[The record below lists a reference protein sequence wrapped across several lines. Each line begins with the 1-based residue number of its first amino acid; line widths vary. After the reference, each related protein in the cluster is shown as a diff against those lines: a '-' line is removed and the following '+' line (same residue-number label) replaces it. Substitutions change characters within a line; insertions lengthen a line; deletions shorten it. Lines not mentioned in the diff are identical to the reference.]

1 MKSNTSNFSQRKAEL
16 NEQVEQIRAL
26 LSRDSKLADYF
37 RGELEWLGQ
46 REAQWKNDAFRIG
59 LIGITSSGKSTLVN
73 ALLGEKLL
81 PEAVRPSSNSLVICE
96 WGERAEAIVY
106 FKAAG
111 KKPHLI
117 PGKAMKNGLRRY
129 ADEESNPGNR
139 EGVEEIRVRSP
150 HFGLGRGVVL
160 VDTPGLDAFGHDDH
174 EKLTLDV
181 LLPTVDAVL
190 FLTTCKANSD
200 EKVKEYV
207 CLAREHRKPVIV
219 VQNMIDSVV
228 EKLGADGSVSE
239 TLSQVLAKHL
249 RRLQSVLQRA
259 GADTVSIT
267 QFSALWALQDQ
278 RRAKSGLD
286 ALIANVRSQ
295 LDALAP
301 AIAAGRSAQI
311 SRWLEEIIR
320 NEQLAEDPI
329 QLAQHHQ
336 QTLDTLQRQARQLD
350 ARYVQLEQRL
360 GTAQTAA
367 GRRANELRAATGAIN
382 SRSVDEAYALKKAVE
397 DWLRESPAAL
407 SQLNKQLM
415 AQIADD
421 CDTLNLRMEDIDLGS
436 RLWRSSGSLNVQTT
450 EKEKKTLKE
459 QSSKWGWLKRK
470 IDVFGAEWGYDE
482 KVTRWTEITDPEA
495 FKSAVHATV
504 EREQAQVIQFVGGA
518 IQRIRALR
526 NQLNAVVDAQQ
537 QAVRT
542 KIHGAA
548 EATQRKAVAQ
558 QLAAL
563 RSELAGA
570 EAVQP
575 QKQAMVSAAQL
586 DDKLREIEVEPATVS
601 IVRLANLIARH
612 RFLEVRDQLLHTL
625 ASGSRGHT
633 ARVLILGFDPDSLG
647 DFVSRFWFDRL
658 EVDHGKPHGFA
669 ALQLQKG
676 EIKEIGLACFNGADD
691 HAHRA
696 VRAFLSQPCILF
708 LVIDIQQIGASE
720 SQLERSLGRSG
731 LNLSDNH
738 HPVVLV
744 VQSIRELEQ
753 SDTIPEA
760 LHELHALAKRRG
772 LSHVGALVNDEEI
785 AYSVL
790 VNWLLTSQQ
799 PSRGIVSETQL
810 MESLPPHARNQVG
823 TIVRT
828 WNALQSATF

>member
-1 MKSNTSNFSQRKAEL
+1 MIRKSYSSISPLEL
-16 NEQVEQIRAL
+16 NECVQQIRAL

-37 RGELEWLGQ
+37 RCELEWLGR

-81 PEAVRPSSNSLVICE
+81 PDAVRPSSNSLVICE
-96 WGERAEAIVY
+96 WGERAEAIVH

-117 PGKAMKNGLRRY
+117 PGKAMKDGLRRY

-150 HFGLGRGVVL
+150 RFGLGRGVVL

-207 CLAREHRKPVIV
+207 CLARDHEKPVIV

-228 EKLGADGSVSE
+228 EKLGTDGSVIE
-239 TLSQVLAKHL
+239 TLPQVLGKHL

-259 GADTVSIT
+259 GVDAVSIT
-267 QFSALWALQDQ
+267 QFSALWALQG
-278 RRAKSGLD
+278 RRAESGLE
-286 ALIANVRSQ
+286 ALVANVRSH

-301 AIAAGRSAQI
+301 VITAGRRAQL
-311 SRWLEEIIR
+311 SRWLEGIIR
-320 NEQLAEDPI
+320 NEQLVGDPV
-329 QLAQHHQ
+329 QLARHHQ
-336 QTLDTLQRQARQLD
+336 QTLDSLQRQVQLLD
-350 ARYVQLEQRL
+350 ASYVQLEQQL
-360 GTAQTAA
+360 GMAQTAA
-367 GRRANELRAATGAIN
+367 GRRANELRAATGAIT

-415 AQIADD
+415 AQLVDD
-421 CDTLNLRMEDIDLGS
+421 CKKLNLRMEDIDLSS
-436 RLWRSSGSLNVQTT
+436 RLWRSSDSLSVETT
-450 EKEKKTLKE
+450 EKQKKTRKE
-459 QSSKWGWLKRK
+459 QSGAWGWLKRK
-470 IDVFGAEWGYDE
+470 VDVFDAEWGYDE
-482 KVTRWTEITDPEA
+482 KVTRWIEIADPEA
-495 FKSAVHATV
+495 FKSAVHATI
-504 EREQAQVIQFVGGA
+504 EREQTQVVQFVEGT

-526 NQLNAVVDAQQ
+526 NQLTDVVDAQQ

-542 KIHGAA
+542 KIHAA
-548 EATQRKAVAQ
+548 ADAVQRKAVAQ

-575 QKQAMVSAAQL
+575 QRQATVSAAHL
-586 DDKLREIEVEPATVS
+586 DDNLLEIEVDSSAVA
-601 IVRLANLIARH
+601 IVKLANLIARR
-612 RFLEVRDQLLHTL
+612 RFLEIRDRVLHTS
-625 ASGSRGHT
+625 ASGKRIYT
-633 ARVLILGFDPDSLG
+633 TRVLILGFDPESLG
-647 DFVSRFWFDRL
+647 DFVSRFWFDKI
-658 EVDHGKPHGFA
+658 EVDHDRPHSFA
-669 ALQLQKG
+669 VLQLQND
-676 EIKEIGLACFNGADD
+676 EINEIGLACLSGADD
-691 HAHRA
+691 HAHSA
-696 VRAFLSQPCILF
+696 VRAFSSQPCTLF
-708 LVIDIQQIGASE
+708 LVIDIQQIGSSE
-720 SQLERSLGRSG
+720 SQLERSLELSG
-731 LNLSDNH
+731 LNLSDSH
-738 HPVVLV
+738 YSVVLV

-753 SDTIPEA
+753 SNTIPEA
-760 LHELHALAKRRG
+760 LHELHTLAKRRG
-772 LSHVGALVNDEEI
+772 LHHVGALVNDEEI
-785 AYSVL
+785 AYSLL

-810 MESLPPHARNQVG
+810 MESLPSHARNQVG
-823 TIVRT
+823 TIVRA
-828 WNALQSATF
+828 WNRLQNTIF